1 MVCEI
6 SRSWFQSI
14 AFMINLRNAIKARSM
29 VWMMVY
35 DKMAKLKNA
44 GDKSVG
50 EVSVIL
56 RQRHIFRVLLSVIYL
71 QREVNPFLEY
81 PGM

>member
-14 AFMINLRNAIKARSM
+14 GYLITLRNGTRARSM

-35 DKMAKLKNA
+35 DKMARLKNA

-50 EVSVIL
+50 EVGVML
-56 RQRHIFRVLLSVIYL
+56 RQRHILRVLLSVIYL
-71 QREVNPFLEY
+71 QRGVDPS
-81 PGM
+81 G